1 MNASLQTTLSDYLA
15 AHEVEL
21 NPCSPDDPRHP
32 QPELQPPEGWI
43 VLPRDVF
50 PHAHTVLVAPEHVA
64 DDWVPNAVL
73 LHGALSKW
81 RPTDEL
87 LEVAAR
93 EARELPAWRETLLD
107 TSDFR
112 GHRSVIIQGS
122 YRVDDVEYTA
132 VTRYLVIDHEYDRY
146 LTQLTA
152 TARSDSLGSLD
163 VHIHTIHESLIVR
176 QEGRPRE

>member
-15 AHEVEL
+15 AREVEL
-21 NPCSPDDPRHP
+21 SPCDPDDPRHP
-32 QPELQPPEGWI
+32 QPESQAPEGWI
-43 VLPRDVF
+43 TLPRDVF
-50 PHAHTVLVAPEHVA
+50 PHAHTVLVAPQSVM
-64 DDWVPNAVL
+64 DDWAPNAVF

-87 LEVAAR
+87 LEVAGN
-93 EARELPAWRETLLD
+93 EVRELPAWRERFRD

-112 GHRSVIIQGS
+112 GHRSVIVQGS

-152 TARSDSLGSLD
+152 TARSDNA
-163 VHIHTIHESLIVR
+163 ESLIAHLHAIH
-176 QEGRPRE
+176 EGLRIR

>member
-15 AHEVEL
+15 AREVEL
-21 NPCSPDDPRHP
+21 SPCDPDDPRHP
-32 QPELQPPEGWI
+32 QPELQAPEGWI

-73 LHGALSKW
+73 LHCALSKW

-93 EARELPAWRETLLD
+93 EARELPAWRETLRD

-152 TARSDSLGSLD
+152 TARSDSA
-163 VHIHTIHESLIVR
+163 ESLIAHLHAIH
-176 QEGRPRE
+176 EGLRIR

>member
-1 MNASLQTTLSDYLA
+1 MTASLQTTLSDYLA
-15 AHEVEL
+15 AREVEL
-21 NPCSPDDPRHP
+21 SPCDPDDPRHP
-32 QPELQPPEGWI
+32 QPELQAPEGWI

-73 LHGALSKW
+73 LHCALSKW

-93 EARELPAWRETLLD
+93 EARELPAWRETLRD

-163 VHIHTIHESLIVR
+163 VHIHTIHESLIMR
-176 QEGRPRE
+176 QEGRLHE

>member
-21 NPCSPDDPRHP
+21 NPCNPDDLRYP
-32 QPELQPPEGWI
+32 QPELQAPKGWI
-43 VLPRDVF
+43 TLPRDVF
-50 PHAHTVLVAPEHVA
+50 PHAHTVLAAPEHVA
-64 DDWVPNAVL
+64 DEWAPNAVL

-87 LEVAAR
+87 LEVAGR
-93 EARELPAWRETLLD
+93 EARGLPEWEETFRD
-107 TSDFR
+107 TSDFH
-112 GHRSVIIQGS
+112 GHRSVIVRGS

-132 VTRYLVIDHEYDRY
+132 VTRYLVIDHEHDRY

-152 TARSDSLGSLD
+152 TARSDSAESLIA
-163 VHIHTIHESLIVR
+163 HLHTIHEGLRIR
-176 QEGRPRE
+176 